1 MKNLTVSSSP
11 HIAQKSKTTR
21 SIMLDVLIALAPA
34 FVMAVLYFGYHVLI
48 NAIVCM
54 GSCFG
59 FELLFSCILKKDFSK
74 QAVKTSSCWD
84 CSCLVTGLILALNL
98 PRVIVVDGWDLNAYR
113 SMPSGARAVDYVT
126 FSGDTIILCIL
137 ASLVAIVLVKLLF
150 GGLGKNFANPAA
162 TARVFLFLAFGLA
175 WTNTMGL
182 GSALP
187 ASTGATWLSGDKLT
201 NDQSMF
207 LRMFIGNRG
216 SAAVGETC
224 MAALLVGYVYLSIRK
239 NIDFR
244 LPLIIVGSAAIL
256 AFLFDGL
263 PRHLNAP
270 KLMNNV
276 FAHVMS
282 GGLVFGSIFMATDYA
297 TSPNTFWG
305 TALYGFGIALF
316 TMLIRVF
323 ANYPE
328 GMSFAILIMNC
339 ATPLIDK
346 FIVPRPFGYTKPVKE
361 KPRKTPDS
369 PLPYTESGKGGAK
382 A

>member
-34 FVMAVLYFGYHVLI
+34 FVMAVLYFGYHVLL

-54 GSCFG
+54 GACLG
-59 FELLFSCILKKDFSK
+59 FELLFSCIFKKDFSRK
-74 QAVKTSSCWD
+74 AVRSSSCWD
-84 CSCLVTGLILALNL
+84 FSCLVTGLILALNL
-98 PRVIVVDGWDLNAYR
+98 PRVIVVDGWDLNVYKA
-113 SMPSGARAVDYVT
+113 GAAHTVDTVL
-126 FSGDTIILCIL
+126 FSGDTVILCII

-162 TARVFLFLAFGLA
+162 TARIFLFLAFGLTYA
-175 WTNTMGL
+175 QTTGL

-201 NDQSMF
+201 NNQNMF
-207 LRMFIGNRG
+207 LQMFIGNRG
-216 SAAVGETC
+216 AAAAGETC
-224 MAALLVGYVYLSIRK
+224 MVAILLGYLYLSIRK
-239 NIDFR
+239 VIDFR
-244 LPLIIVGSAAIL
+244 LPLIIMGSAAVFAL
-256 AFLFDGL
+256 LFDGL
-263 PRHLNAP
+263 PRHLTGAR
-270 KLMNNV
+270 LVNNMY
-276 FAHVMS
+276 AHIMS
-282 GGLVFGSIFMATDYA
+282 GGLAFGSVFMATDYA

-305 TALYGFGIALF
+305 SALYGVGISLF

-328 GMSFAILIMNC
+328 GMSFALLIMNC
-339 ATPLIDK
+339 AVPLIDK
-346 FIVPRPFGYTKPVKE
+346 FLVPRPFGYSKKIKE
-361 KPRKTPDS
+361 KPRKKTADS
-369 PLPYTESGKGGAK
+369 PLPYNETGKGGAK